1 MDAKSRAWQRLQAE
15 LKDAQP
21 EKPAAKIAVIPSKIS
36 AQLKDLQKQTLLT
49 RLQRLAD
56 ASLAKQD
63 PEPEAA

>member
-15 LKDAQP
+15 LNGAEPTTQT
-21 EKPAAKIAVIPSKIS
+21 PAKVVALPLRDPK
-36 AQLKDLQKQTLLT
+36 KQSLLT

-56 ASLAKQD
+56 ASLAKHD

>member
-15 LKDAQP
+15 LKGAQS
-21 EKPAAKIAVIPSKIS
+21 ETKQPANVVV
-36 AQLKDLQKQTLLT
+36 LKDPKKQTLLT

>member
-15 LKDAQP
+15 LEGAPTETKS
-21 EKPAAKIAVIPSKIS
+21 PAKVAVLRDPN
-36 AQLKDLQKQTLLT
+36 KQSLLT

>member
-15 LKDAQP
+15 LNGAETSTLTPGKVVAP
-21 EKPAAKIAVIPSKIS
+21 
-36 AQLKDLQKQTLLT
+36 QLKDPKKQTLLT

>member
-21 EKPAAKIAVIPSKIS
+21 ETKPPAKVVV
-36 AQLKDLQKQTLLT
+36 LKDPKKQTLLT

>member
-1 MDAKSRAWQRLQAE
+1 MDAKSRAWQRLQTE
-15 LKDAQP
+15 LQDTQP
-21 EKPAAKIAVIPSKIS
+21 EITTPAKTVVLRDPK
-36 AQLKDLQKQTLLT
+36 KQSLLN

>member
-21 EKPAAKIAVIPSKIS
+21 GTKPPAKIAVMPSPI
-36 AQLKDLQKQTLLT
+36 KDPKKQTLLT

-56 ASLAKQD
+56 ASLAKQE

>member
-21 EKPAAKIAVIPSKIS
+21 ETKSPAKVVV
-36 AQLKDLQKQTLLT
+36 LKDPKQQTLLT

>member
-1 MDAKSRAWQRLQAE
+1 MDAKSRAWQRLQTE
-15 LKDAQP
+15 LQDTQP
-21 EKPAAKIAVIPSKIS
+21 EITTTAKTVVLRDPK
-36 AQLKDLQKQTLLT
+36 KQSLLN

>member
-15 LKDAQP
+15 LSGAEPTTQTT
-21 EKPAAKIAVIPSKIS
+21 AKVVAP
-36 AQLKDLQKQTLLT
+36 QLKDPKKQTLLT

-56 ASLAKQD
+56 ASLAKQT

>member
-15 LKDAQP
+15 LHDTQP
-21 EKPAAKIAVIPSKIS
+21 ETTPPAAKPVTLRDPK
-36 AQLKDLQKQTLLT
+36 KQSLLN

-63 PEPEAA
+63 PELEAA

>member
-15 LKDAQP
+15 LKGAQP
-21 EKPAAKIAVIPSKIS
+21 ETKQPANVVV
-36 AQLKDLQKQTLLT
+36 LKDPKKQTLLT

>member
-21 EKPAAKIAVIPSKIS
+21 ETKQPAKVVV
-36 AQLKDLQKQTLLT
+36 LKDPKKQTLLT